1 MTTTMNINDCID
13 YLKAH
18 DGYLIVTHIRPDGD
32 TLGCAAALCHTLRR
46 MGKTAYILKNPELMR
61 SYEGWIA
68 PFHAPEDFA
77 AETVV
82 AVDMAAESVFPIGF
96 DRHVDLCIDHHAT
109 NSGYADHVC
118 CEPEDA
124 ACGELVLKLVKGL
137 VGGLD
142 RETADYL
149 YIAVST
155 DTGCFVYANTTADT
169 HRAAAEL
176 IEAGADMESLNVKLF
191 RTFSYSRV
199 LLESMIYG
207 GLRRYHN
214 GEINVATVT
223 LDMMERAGATEDD
236 CDDLAGLAGRVEGS
250 ILNITIREQEDGSSK
265 ISVRS
270 TPEISSSDIC
280 AVFGGGG
287 HAMAAGCTIYG
298 KPDKARDMLL
308 SVIDEVW
315 K

>member
-1 MTTTMNINDCID
+1 MTTMTNNECID

-46 MGKTAYILKNPELMR
+46 MGKTAYILPNPELLR
-61 SYEGWIA
+61 SYEAWIT
-68 PFHAPEDFA
+68 PFHAPEDYE

-109 NSGYADHVC
+109 NSGYADHLC

-124 ACGELVLKLVKGL
+124 ACGELILKLVKGL
-137 VGGLD
+137 AGGLD

-176 IEAGADMESLNVKLF
+176 IDAGADMKALNVKLF

-207 GLRRYHN
+207 GLRRYRN

-223 LDMMERAGATEDD
+223 LAMMEKAGATEDD
-236 CDDLAGLAGRVEGS
+236 CDDIASLAGRVEGNRVS
-250 ILNITIREQEDGSSK
+250 CTIRQMGESECK
-265 ISVRS
+265 ISLRS
-270 TPEISSSDIC
+270 GEFFDSAAIC
-280 AVFGGGG
+280 ARHGGGG
-287 HAMAAGCTIYG
+287 HRMAAGCTVHET
-298 KPDKARDMLL
+298 PERAREILVREIEEAMG
-308 SVIDEVW
+308 
-315 K
+315 